1 MEGVVVF
8 FIILVVVLVA
18 IVLFV
23 GLSYLQTKKQN
34 SPVVT
39 GGGIPKIAG
48 NESLQNE
55 IYLEML
61 PYIKECGTTHVEEY
75 LITNMSLNTKDLRV
89 AKNIKHSRLLSI
101 IEDIVFYGGVKSLA
115 DFMQL
120 TGLRYIHFLPKKR
133 RCLFVNNYEIKLDD
147 IIEKHLRKE
156 LPNHV
161 PDSYIKY
168 LIPGNRYYRFAVG
181 YIKKNDTAIKK
192 AGDRAYTIDTLAYI
206 ALIDIVKKIYSIN
219 TERDE
224 LMRIVKNMDLSRL
237 REYDINLLRKV
248 LDRPELLLSDLKWER
263 KQLERQRIANEIRSI
278 EQQKQANLLEE
289 KRIAELEQLLK
300 KKKEGMEKQEKM
312 EKRDRREKTE
322 ESVVLDEP
330 VVIKPEPLLDI
341 KSAVD
346 ELPEILEPEKSTEKS
361 TEKSKESKKEKP
373 EKSEKPTEE
382 VVDFIPAEI
391 TEENM
396 VKSEP
401 LIDIKAA
408 VDESAPK
415 PDEKTEYADPAVPV

>member
-147 IIEKHLRKE
+147 MIEKHLRKE

-192 AGDRAYTIDTLAYI
+192 AGDRAYMIDTLAYI

-300 KKKEGMEKQEKM
+300 KKKEGMEKM
-312 EKRDRREKTE
+312 EKRSSREKTA
-322 ESVVLDEP
+322 ESAVLDEP
-330 VVIKPEPLLDI
+330 PIIKPEPLLDI

-346 ELPEILEPEKSTEKS
+346 ELPEILEPEKSTES
-361 TEKSKESKKEKP
+361 SKESKKEKP
-373 EKSEKPTEE
+373 EKSTEE

-401 LIDIKAA
+401 LVDIKAA
-408 VDESAPK
+408 VDESTPK